1 MALPR
6 ASAKFEAKDCT
17 VTITQ
22 VREGCALVTLEGS
35 DRGELGREPFA
46 ELERSFSATHRLT
59 LFIDLEAAVGA
70 SLDVSGSWAVWLR
83 ANRQNLEG
91 VNMLTG
97 SYFVELSAQ
106 TVKRFSDLGEKV
118 RLFTDRAAFEAALQ
132 ASAGA

>member
-1 MALPR
+1 MTLQGT
-6 ASAKFEAKDCT
+6 SAKFESKDCT
-17 VTITQ
+17 VTITK
-22 VREGCALVTLEGS
+22 VREGCVLVALEGR

-46 ELERSFSATHRLT
+46 ELEKSFTGGRGLE

-83 ANRQNLEG
+83 ANRQNLAR

-118 RLFTDRAAFEAALQ
+118 RLYSDRGAFEADLQ
-132 ASAGA
+132 AKAD

>member
-1 MALPR
+1 MAR
-6 ASAKFEAKDCT
+6 QEASAKFEAKDCT
-17 VTITQ
+17 VTIAK
-22 VREGCALVTLEGS
+22 VREGRVLVTLEGR

-46 ELERSFSATHRLT
+46 ELEKSFSAEYGLT

-83 ANRQNLEG
+83 ANRQNLEQ
-91 VNMLTG
+91 VHMLTG

-118 RLFTDRAAFEAALQ
+118 RLYTDRGAFEAALQ
-132 ASAGA
+132 AKAG

>member
-6 ASAKFEAKDCT
+6 PLAKLETQDCT
-17 VTITQ
+17 ITISE
-22 VREGCALVTLEGS
+22 VREGCVLVALEGR
-35 DRGELGREPFA
+35 DRGDLGREPFVEIEKRFA
-46 ELERSFSATHRLT
+46 GGRGLE

-83 ANRQNLEG
+83 ANRQSFEH

-106 TVKRFSDLGEKV
+106 TVKRFSDLGDKV
-118 RLFTDRAAFEAALQ
+118 RLYSDRGAFEAALRAQ
-132 ASAGA
+132 DG

>member
-17 VTITQ
+17 VTITKL
-22 VREGCALVTLEGS
+22 RESCVLVTLEGR
-35 DRGELGREPFA
+35 DRGELGREPFV
-46 ELERSFSATHRLT
+46 ELEKSFSSGHGLT

-83 ANRQNLEG
+83 ANRQNLEQ
-91 VNMLTG
+91 VIMLTG

-118 RLFTDRAAFEAALQ
+118 RLYSDRSVFEEALQ
-132 ASAGA
+132 AKAG

>member
-1 MALPR
+1 MALPG

-22 VREGCALVTLEGS
+22 VREDCVLITLEGR

-46 ELERSFSATHRLT
+46 QLEKSFSTARRLT

-83 ANRQNLEG
+83 ANRQNLDR
-91 VNMLTG
+91 VHMLTG

-118 RLFTDRAAFEAALQ
+118 RLYTDRGAFEAALR
-132 ASAGA
+132 ATDH

>member
-1 MALPR
+1 MALQG

-17 VTITQ
+17 VTITK
-22 VREGCALVTLEGS
+22 VREGCVLVTLEGR

-46 ELERSFSATHRLT
+46 ELEKSFSAGHGLT

-83 ANRQNLEG
+83 ANRQNLEQ
-91 VNMLTG
+91 VLMLTG

-118 RLFTDRAAFEAALQ
+118 RLYSDRGAFEAALQ
-132 ASAGA
+132 AKAG